1 MVGQDRYVAV
11 VQAGDK
17 YLLIGVTSQQI
28 SLLQELD
35 PEDLIPLAPIQGNS
49 TPKAQEFREL
59 LNKFG
64 KMTQKGEKKM
74 YDSLINVNGNQVPT
88 LEILLL
94 LTIVALLPSL
104 IIMMTSFSRTVIIL
118 SFLRNALGIQQ
129 APPNMVLVGISL
141 FLTLFIMDPVIKEIN
156 TEAYEPYKN
165 QQITQEE
172 ALERAQV
179 PLKEFMLKQT
189 EKSSLNLYMDMAD
202 VQLAEDESPEDLSMT
217 VIVPAFMTSELK
229 RAFVA
234 GFLLFIPFLLID
246 IIVSSTLMSMGMIML
261 PPAMISLPF
270 KLLLFIT
277 VDGWNLLFSTIVKSF
292 R

>member
-1 MVGQDRYVAV
+1 M
-11 VQAGDK
+11 
-17 YLLIGVTSQQI
+17 
-28 SLLQELD
+28 
-35 PEDLIPLAPIQGNS
+35 
-49 TPKAQEFREL
+49 
-59 LNKFG
+59 
-64 KMTQKGEKKM
+64 
-74 YDSLINVNGNQVPT
+74 
-88 LEILLL
+88 
-94 LTIVALLPSL
+94 
-104 IIMMTSFSRTVIIL
+104 
-118 SFLRNALGIQQ
+118 
-129 APPNMVLVGISL
+129 
-141 FLTLFIMDPVIKEIN
+141 TLFIMDPVIKEIN

-270 KLLLFIT
+270 KLLL
-277 VDGWNLLFSTIVKSF
+277 LLLWTAGTYCS
-292 R
+292 RQL